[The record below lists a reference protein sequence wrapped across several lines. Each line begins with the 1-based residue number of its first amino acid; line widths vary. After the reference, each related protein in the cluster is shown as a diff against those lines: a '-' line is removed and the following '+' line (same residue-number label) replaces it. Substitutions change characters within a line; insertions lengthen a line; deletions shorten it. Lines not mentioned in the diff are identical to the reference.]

1 MNTTSKGERMT
12 DKQPARGAAVAAAWL
27 KKQSQSS
34 TFGVALI
41 LIVLSLILTI
51 ATDTFLSQ
59 TNLFSVMRAFSYI
72 AIIAIG
78 QTMVIIS
85 GGVDLSVGSLYGFG
99 GLIGTLA
106 MSTWGLPIPIAF
118 LVGLLVGAAFGFLNG
133 VLITRVGMPPFIAT
147 LGMLSVVRGL
157 SYAVTSGYP
166 VRTPSEYN
174 VFGQGYLGPVP
185 LPVIYLVVLA
195 VFFSFFLKKTVIGR
209 RIYAIG
215 GNEEAAKVSGIR
227 VDRIKMT
234 VYVLVGV
241 LAAFAGL
248 TATARLGVAQSTA
261 GIGYELDVVAAVIIG
276 GASLSGG
283 KGTILG
289 AILGAAIMGVL
300 RNGLVLLNVS
310 AYWQQAVI
318 GLVIITAIAADRWR
332 QHNQ

>member
-1 MNTTSKGERMT
+1 MSSTQQEESRTKDRY
-12 DKQPARGAAVAAAWL
+12 KQITAWIR
-27 KKQSQSS
+27 KQSRSS
-34 TFGVALI
+34 TFGVAMI
-41 LIVLSLILTI
+41 LVVLAVILTI
-51 ATDTFLSQ
+51 TTDTFLSQ

-78 QTMVIIS
+78 QAMVIIS
-85 GGVDLSVGSLYGFG
+85 GGVDLSVGSIYGFG
-99 GLIGTLA
+99 GLVGAMA

-118 LVGLLVGAAFGFLNG
+118 LIGLAVGAGFGFING

-157 SYAVTSGYP
+157 AYAATSGYP
-166 VRTPSEYN
+166 VRTPAEYN
-174 VFGQGYLGPVP
+174 VFGQGYLGPIP
-185 LPVIYLVVLA
+185 FPVIYLVVLA
-195 VFFSFFLKKTVIGR
+195 VFFSFFLRKTVLGR

-215 GNEEAAKVSGIR
+215 GNEEAAAVSGIR
-227 VDRIKMT
+227 VRRVKMV
-234 VYVLVGV
+234 VYVLVGA

-248 TATARLGVAQSTA
+248 TATARLGVAQSTS

-318 GLVIITAIAADRWR
+318 GMVIITAIAADQWR
-332 QHNQ
+332 QRNQ

>member
-1 MNTTSKGERMT
+1 LWSAGQQWFR
-12 DKQPARGAAVAAAWL
+12 
-27 KKQSQSS
+27 KQSKSA

-41 LIVLSLILTI
+41 LVGLSLVLTI
-51 ATDTFLSQ
+51 GTDKFLTQS
-59 TNLFSVMRAFSYI
+59 NLFSVARAFSYI

-78 QTMVIIS
+78 EAMVIIS
-85 GGVDLSVGSLYGFG
+85 GGVDLSVGSIYGFG
-99 GLIGTLA
+99 GLIGAIA
-106 MSTWGLPIPIAF
+106 MANWGLPIPVGF
-118 LVGLLVGAAFGFLNG
+118 LLGILVGAGFGLANG
-133 VLITRVGMPPFIAT
+133 LLITKIGMPPFIVT

-157 SYAVTSGYP
+157 AYAVTSGYP
-166 VRTPSEYN
+166 VRPPAAFNT
-174 VFGQGYLGPVP
+174 FGQGYLGVIPY
-185 LPVIYLVVLA
+185 PVIYLVVLA
-195 VFFSFFLKKTVIGR
+195 VIFSFFLKKTVIGR

-215 GNEEAAKVSGIR
+215 GNEEAAQTSGIR
-227 VDRIKMT
+227 VNNVKLV
-234 VYVLVGV
+234 VYVLAGA

-261 GIGYELDVVAAVIIG
+261 GVGYELDVVAAVIIG

-318 GLVIITAIAADRWR
+318 GLVIISAIAADQWR
-332 QHNQ
+332 QNRQG